1 MEKQLQDLEST
12 LNYLEIKV
20 DRINEAMK
28 ALGEAFKDLKKL
40 GEAKS
45 EVIEKTIIGCMSLSS
60 RIEAL
65 ENSVKELESKSKQG
79 DK

>member
-40 GEAKS
+40 DEAKS

-60 RIEAL
+60 RIETL
-65 ENSVKELESKSKQG
+65 ENSVKELESKKEQ
-79 DK
+79 K